1 LNISIDTNILLDFYH
16 LTNESLDELRNI
28 LVLNKLG
35 AVSIT
40 LSEQIKDEFFR
51 NREVKIDDAL
61 KRFKEEKLNN
71 QIPQMVKDFGEFT
84 DFQKTLKDYQL
95 NKDKIIQKIEEN
107 VKNQSLK
114 ADEIIRQ
121 LFEKAIWVDVS
132 EAILS
137 RAKIRYDR
145 GNPPGKNNSYGDAIV
160 WETLLQSINEGE
172 DLHFITDDKDYYSP
186 ITSNEANQFLKQE
199 WTAKKKSQLLI
210 YKRPSQFMASNFK
223 DAIKAIELEQ
233 EYLVNQLFESGAFA
247 TTHSVIASLNK
258 YDHFSK
264 SSVAKIVES
273 YTENSQVYW
282 ISEDEDVQMF
292 LRKFVA
298 NHSKD
303 IDADKLKELQDMIVA
318 E

>member
-1 LNISIDTNILLDFYH
+1 LNISIDTNVLLDFYH

-40 LSEQIKDEFFR
+40 LSEQIRDEFFR

-71 QIPQMVKDFGEFT
+71 QIPQMVKEFGEFA
-84 DFQKTLKDYQL
+84 DFQKSLKDYQL
-95 NKDKIIQKIEEN
+95 NKSNIIQKIEEN
-107 VKNQSLK
+107 VKNQTLK
-114 ADEIIRQ
+114 ADVIISQ
-121 LFEKAIWVDVS
+121 LFEKATWIEVS
-132 EAILS
+132 EQILQK
-137 RAKIRYDR
+137 AKIRYDR

-172 DLHFITDDKDYYSP
+172 NLHFITDDKDYYSP
-186 ITSNEANQFLKQE
+186 ITGNEANQFLKQE

-210 YKRPSQFMASNFK
+210 YKRPSQFMATNFK

-233 EYLVNQLFESGAFA
+233 EHLVNQLLESGSFA
-247 TTHSVIASLNK
+247 TTHSMIASLNK

-264 SSVAKIVES
+264 SNVAKIVEAYS
-273 YTENSQVYW
+273 QNSQVYW

-292 LRKFVA
+292 LKKLVT

-303 IDADKLKELQDMIVA
+303 IDADKLKELQDMIV
-318 E
+318 